1 MEKPS
6 ILIVDDTP
14 SNIKTLS
21 AALKDEYRVTA
32 ATTGE
37 EALSLVSGTELP
49 DLIIL
54 DIMMPGISGHEV
66 CKALK
71 SEERTRHIPVIFVTS
86 MNEEVDETTGFE
98 LGAVDYIR
106 KPFSIPVVKKRVDT
120 HVQLKRYKDYL
131 EEIVAQRTEELS
143 RSNQTLRETNVSF
156 SRFVPTEFLSILS
169 KSQIMDVK
177 LGDHVLMEMGIL
189 FADIRSFAT
198 LSERMTPRENFLF
211 INDYLGTVVPIIL
224 EHGGFVDK
232 YIGDAV
238 LALFPNSAD
247 AALAAAVAM
256 QEGVHRF
263 NEKRSARKEAPIAIG
278 IGLHWGNLMLGVIG
292 VENRLEG
299 TVISDAVNL
308 ASRIESTT
316 KEYGAPIIVSEEF
329 LLQVKNKDAY
339 SIRFLNTIQVK
350 GRMLPVSIY
359 EILNGE
365 NSEIQKLKQQA
376 YPFYEEGWRLLC
388 DGQVREAY
396 AQFVLALEIYPEDKA
411 AKFHLS
417 CCTDFLEES

>member
-6 ILIVDDTP
+6 VLIVDDTP

-21 AALKDEYRVTA
+21 AALKDEYRVMA

-37 EALSLVSGTELP
+37 DALRLLAESDLP
-49 DLIIL
+49 DLILL

-66 CKALK
+66 CRALK
-71 SEERTRHIPVIFVTS
+71 EDERTKHVPVIFITS
-86 MNEEVDETTGFE
+86 MNEETDETKGFE

-120 HVQLKRYKDYL
+120 HIQLKRYKDYL
-131 EEIVAQRTEELS
+131 EDMVAQRTEEL
-143 RSNQTLRETNVSF
+143 RSSNRVLADTNLSF
-156 SRFVPTEFLSILS
+156 RRFVPTEFLSILA
-169 KSQIMDVK
+169 KEQITDVK
-177 LGDHVLMEMGIL
+177 LGDHVQMEMGIL

-198 LSERMTPRENFLF
+198 ISEQMTPRENFNF
-211 INDYLGTVVPIIL
+211 INDYLGKVVPIIL

-238 LALFPNSAD
+238 LALFPESAD
-247 AALAAAVAM
+247 GALAAAVAM
-256 QEGVHRF
+256 QTGVSEF
-263 NEKRSARKEAPIAIG
+263 NETRKARKEPPIAIG
-278 IGLHWGNLMLGVIG
+278 IGLHWGNMMLGVIG

-329 LLQVKNKDAY
+329 LMKAAEKDKY

-359 EILNGE
+359 EILDGE
-365 NSEIQKLKQQA
+365 NSEIQQLKQKA
-376 YPFYEEGWRLLC
+376 YPYYEEGWRLLC
-388 DGQVREAY
+388 DGQVKEAY
-396 AQFVLALEIYPEDKA
+396 AKFIL
-411 AKFHLS
+411 AKFFSYATHDKS
-417 CCTDFLEES
+417 ICYVAR